1 MATRLPFSSQ
11 SILYVLL
18 DYVDEDNRCDVEIIQ
33 KALEC
38 TVVLAAGVVG
48 GTRLPGV
55 GVGVLGPPFTRL
67 LRLSPVR
74 NNLPGLVS
82 SLGRMLDH
90 LTPAQR
96 GTEMNLEVSE
106 ALDAVVEEAATFL
119 PASSHPLQVAGVESV
134 LEGSQQQ
141 LQQLP
146 GGDAVRGVW
155 ITAATYT
162 PDPYT
167 FTALFKSWL
176 GETKGK
182 DPHVHVT
189 FPASSSDQDTL
200 TLLTDIQEVMLDPVC
215 LPSAISSRLTIHHN
229 LLRTVST
236 TQGSTVTVVELQ
248 VVKRV
253 KCATLATVVFGHSYY
268 LLPTGATSLP
278 FNDIWENR
286 QYVRAVAQQL
296 LSRDEALLARAT
308 GPVGSIT
315 PMVAI
320 LPAPHCSALS
330 LVHVAPAELLLAERH
345 LDTHHL
351 DVPDKVSREMEE
363 RLTSLEVSDVKL
375 VDLTSSLIPTL
386 IQHFTKTPRGGGG
399 RLGQVNNTSMTQVG
413 NSVCGNTRAL
423 PQHPAFT
430 TSFDPDAEVVTTR
443 GRTTETRPRGF
454 SGRRGGRG
462 HRWST
467 ASLY

>member
-1 MATRLPFSSQ
+1 MG
-11 SILYVLL
+11 
-18 DYVDEDNRCDVEIIQ
+18 
-33 KALEC
+33 ALEE
-38 TVVLAAGVVG
+38 GV
-48 GTRLPGV
+48 RPNKN
-55 GVGVLGPPFTRL
+55 PCRW
-67 LRLSPVR
+67 S
-74 NNLPGLVS
+74 
-82 SLGRMLDH
+82 
-90 LTPAQR
+90 
-96 GTEMNLEVSE
+96 EEVDR
-106 ALDAVVEEAATFL
+106 AEAAMEEGVTL
-119 PASSHPLQVAGVESV
+119 TVDKGKTTSTSRIVVVTWGAVQRMTETLSLVLSHEHARYLSTVHVAGVESV
-134 LEGSQQQ
+134 LDGSQQQ
-141 LQQLP
+141 LQQIP